1 VRNTTTSIKR
11 PTPPPAADEGRSRV
25 GDLSRPIPV
34 EKRISRRPR
43 MAMFA
48 GLFVLL
54 VISILGAAVFI
65 LPIGTWRDQ
74 ESNLERRVNQLEEL
88 ERVNGE
94 LAAEVER
101 LGTDQG
107 IREAAGEEIGYL
119 DIGEERLSILPL
131 PDLPSDLPNG
141 WPYNVTEQILIV
153 RRAGSESATGD

>member
-1 VRNTTTSIKR
+1 MRNTTTSIKR
-11 PTPPPAADEGRSRV
+11 PAPPPAADEGRSRV

-43 MAMFA
+43 VAMFA
-48 GLFVLL
+48 GLFVLI
-54 VISILGAAVFI
+54 VIAILAAAVFI

-74 ESNLERRVNQLEEL
+74 ESDLERRVNQLEEL

-119 DIGEERLSILPL
+119 DIGEQRLSVLPL

-141 WPYNVTEQILIV
+141 WPYNVTEQILMV
-153 RRAGSESATGD
+153 RRAGSQPLPGD